1 MQTGLKNSANK
12 TQNSKQNKIKLKVR
26 DGASNF
32 FKDYISD
39 TLI

>member
-1 MQTGLKNSANK
+1 MQTELKNSVNK
-12 TQNSKQNKIKLKVR
+12 TQNCKQNKIKQKVR